1 MGFGLICLLI
11 AERRKKQSTKKAV
24 FREVDRG
31 REPRPL
37 VSHRKS
43 LTISG
48 ISAGAALQGRFS
60 RSSDV
65 FSSEAKVAGK
75 DAEASSPL
83 REQRADKR
91 RNEPKTNPYDLE
103 NGVRS

>member
-1 MGFGLICLLI
+1 M
-11 AERRKKQSTKKAV
+11 
-24 FREVDRG
+24 
-31 REPRPL
+31 
-37 VSHRKS
+37 SHRKS

-65 FSSEAKVAGK
+65 SSEAKAAGK

-83 REQRADKR
+83 RERRADKR